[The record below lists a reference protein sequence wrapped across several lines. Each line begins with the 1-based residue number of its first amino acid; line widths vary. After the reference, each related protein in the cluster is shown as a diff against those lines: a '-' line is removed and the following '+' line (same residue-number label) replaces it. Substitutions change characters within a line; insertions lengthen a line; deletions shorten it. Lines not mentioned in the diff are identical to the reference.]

1 MAPVPKYKFMIYI
14 LYEAGEKYLPYIIQS
29 QKYNIEPGLVLS
41 SDFLSIILQIW
52 GKKLE
57 YFNLGQDLGY
67 FLFCF

>member
-1 MAPVPKYKFMIYI
+1 MAPVPKYKYMIMMYV

-52 GKKLE
+52 EKSSNT
-57 YFNLGQDLGY
+57 F
-67 FLFCF
+67 